1 MKRKP
6 AGVLQPI
13 AVDWLIIFLGL
24 WMVLLLWLSTWH
36 RISIESQ
43 IEKRDAIRVGVTYS
57 RAFSDH
63 VQHTVQQID
72 SSLKLVRQSHMYLAG
87 QPDAPVVQL
96 DLLYQGIVISLAV
109 ADETGRVTA
118 SYMGPERRAFVGDEA
133 FFRYHQ
139 QMQNA
144 GLYSA
149 PPGGEE
155 RRLTWSRGIY
165 DVDGRFRG
173 VVFATSLAQELT
185 DFLWEMELEGDNVLV
200 VVGQDGVL
208 RACEPAEAVG
218 GKQDAFGAFLVQQ
231 AVRQPFGQAEFLQ
244 ENQGVERVFHYHS
257 LDKYP
262 LIVGVGVDVQQIK
275 AAMNERKRFYLLVSA
290 GGSVLIGV
298 VCAWLVRRLRREERL
313 KRQVEDFAKQIA
325 SLQMITGHLVQDRDE
340 VGDLLKTIITDAVQ
354 LMGAPDGYIS
364 VVNESDKLE
373 VKYALG
379 LYSELPR
386 REIERGEGVSAEVL
400 ALGKMLHVP
409 DYQQLPCKLTDPE
422 MSQVSTM
429 LLYPLTSGGRMLG
442 VFGISWRKNIFVPN
456 AEQLGVL
463 EQYAFLAAIAL
474 ETVQVKVQL
483 REELQ
488 RSEEQQIDL
497 QMAWRM
503 LEESNRKLRQ
513 ANEHLEEVA
522 LTDRLT
528 GAWNRRKFE
537 ETAEQEML
545 RSQRYREAVSILLI
559 DIDFF
564 KQINDEHGHL
574 LGDQVLVEV
583 VERIQQKLR
592 VVDSIYRWGG
602 EEFAVLLPCST
613 GEGAVMAA
621 EKLRREMADKPISS
635 LQLILTVSIGVAE
648 FMSEDTLESW
658 LKRADD
664 ALYQAK
670 KSGRNRVVLF

>member
-6 AGVLQPI
+6 AWAGQPI
-13 AVDWLIIFLGL
+13 ALEWLILFLSL
-24 WMVLLLWLSTWH
+24 CMLLLLWSSTWH
-36 RISIESQ
+36 RISIEEQ
-43 IEKRDAIRVGVTYS
+43 IEKRDAIRVGATYS
-57 RAFSDH
+57 RAFADH
-63 VQHTVQQID
+63 VQHTVRPID
-72 SSLKLVRQSHMYLAG
+72 NSLKLVRQNHNRLQG
-87 QPDAPVVQL
+87 QPDAPVIHL
-96 DLLYQGIVISLAV
+96 DFLYQGLVSSLTV

-118 SYMGPERRAFVGDEA
+118 SYLGLERRAFVGDEA
-133 FFRYHQ
+133 FFR
-139 QMQNA
+139 
-144 GLYSA
+144 
-149 PPGGEE
+149 
-155 RRLTWSRGIY
+155 
-165 DVDGRFRG
+165 
-173 VVFATSLAQELT
+173 
-185 DFLWEMELEGDNVLV
+185 
-200 VVGQDGVL
+200 
-208 RACEPAEAVG
+208 
-218 GKQDAFGAFLVQQ
+218 
-231 AVRQPFGQAEFLQ
+231 
-244 ENQGVERVFHYHS
+244 HYHS
-257 LDKYP
+257 LEKYP
-262 LIVGVGVDVQQIK
+262 LLVAVGVDVQQIK
-275 AAMNERKRFYLLVSA
+275 AAMNERKRFYRLVSA
-290 GGSVLIGV
+290 GGSILISV
-298 VCAWLVRRLRREERL
+298 VCAWLVRRLRKENRL
-313 KRQVEDFAKQIA
+313 KRQVEDFARQIA

-373 VKYALG
+373 VNYAMG
-379 LYSELPR
+379 LYSELPQ
-386 REIERGEGVSAEVL
+386 REIKKGEGASGEVL
-400 ALGKMLHVP
+400 RLGKMLYVP
-409 DYQQLPCKLTDPE
+409 DYQRFPCKLEAPE
-422 MSQVSTM
+422 MDQVSTM
-429 LLYPLTSGGRMLG
+429 LVYPLNSGGRMLG
-442 VFGISWRKNIFVPN
+442 IFCISWRKEQFVPN
-456 AEQLGVL
+456 EEQLGLL

-474 ETVQVKVQL
+474 EKVQVKVRL

-503 LEESNRKLRQ
+503 LEESNRKLRL

-583 VERIQQKLR
+583 VERIQQNLR

-613 GEGAVMAA
+613 SEAALAAA
-621 EKLRREMADKPISS
+621 EKLRREMANKPMSS

-670 KSGRNRVVLF
+670 KSGRNKVVLF

>member
-1 MKRKP
+1 MEQKQKAKTKFVSMDR
-6 AGVLQPI
+6 
-13 AVDWLIIFLGL
+13 IILYLGIGL
-24 WMVLLLWLSTWH
+24 LLLLWFSTWH
-36 RISIESQ
+36 RISVESE
-43 IEKRDAIRVGVTYS
+43 IEKREAIRVSVTYGRS
-57 RAFSDH
+57 FADH
-63 VQHTVQQID
+63 VYHSVQNVD
-72 SSLKLVRQSHMYLAG
+72 DALKIVRQHHQWLRNGSEEASVSRKFL
-87 QPDAPVVQL
+87 QERVL
-96 DLLYQGIVISLAV
+96 SLAV
-109 ADETGRVTA
+109 ADETGRVVAVYT
-118 SYMGPERRAFVGDEA
+118 GEEA
-133 FFRYHQ
+133 RKSVTKEPFFKHHQ
-139 QMQNA
+139 QQA
-144 GLYSA
+144 RDQLHSA
-149 PPGGEE
+149 SLMTTEDSM
-155 RRLTWSRGIY
+155 LTWSRGIW
-165 DVDGRFRG
+165 DKEGVFRG
-173 VVFATSLAQELT
+173 VVFATSSKRALT
-185 DFLWEMELEGDNVLV
+185 EFLWELELESNAVLV
-200 VVGQDGVL
+200 VLGEDNTL
-208 RACEPAEAVG
+208 RSWQPEILLE
-218 GKQDAFGAFLVQQ
+218 GKQEALGQFLGQQ
-231 AVRQPFGQAEFLQ
+231 ARQQMEGYTGSFYDHSGE
-244 ENQGVERVFHYHS
+244 ERIFHYYA
-257 LDKYP
+257 LEAYP
-262 LIVGVGVDVQQIK
+262 LIAATGVDVSQVKKDI
-275 AAMNERKRFYLLVSA
+275 AERRQFYLLASFTVTLLISA
-290 GGSVLIGV
+290 VTVL
-298 VCAWLVRRLRREERL
+298 LVRRVRKEKDLI
-313 KRQVEDFAKQIA
+313 RQVETFARQMA
-325 SLQMITGHLVQDRDE
+325 SFQTITSHLVQDRDE

-386 REIERGEGVSAEVL
+386 REIERGEGVSGEVL
-400 ALGKMLHVP
+400 AAGKMRHIP

-422 MSQVSTM
+422 ISQVSTM

-442 VFGISWRKNIFVPN
+442 VFGISWRAKPFSPSE
-456 AEQLGVL
+456 EQLSFL
-463 EQYAFLAAIAL
+463 EQYAFLAAVAL
-474 ETVQVKVQL
+474 EKVQVKVQL
-483 REELQ
+483 REELK

-545 RSQRYREAVSILLI
+545 RSQRYEDAVSVLLI

-583 VERIQQKLR
+583 VERIQAKIR
-592 VVDSIYRWGG
+592 GVDSIYRWGG
-602 EEFAVLLPCST
+602 EEFAVLLPCCT
-613 GEGAVMAA
+613 GEASVVAA

-635 LQLILTVSIGVAE
+635 LQLNLTVSIGVAE

>member
-6 AGVLQPI
+6 AWAGQPI
-13 AVDWLIIFLGL
+13 ALEWLILFLSL
-24 WMVLLLWLSTWH
+24 CMLLLLWSSTWH
-36 RISIESQ
+36 RISMEEQ
-43 IEKRDAIRVGVTYS
+43 IEKRDAIRVGATYS
-57 RAFSDH
+57 RAFADH
-63 VQHTVQQID
+63 VQHTVRQID
-72 SSLKLVRQSHMYLAG
+72 NSLKLVRQNHNRLQG
-87 QPDAPVVQL
+87 QPDAPVMQL
-96 DLLYQGIVISLAV
+96 DLLYRGIVSSLAV

-118 SYMGPERRAFVGDEA
+118 SYLGPERRTFVGGEA

-139 QMQNA
+139 QQVND
-144 GLYSA
+144 GLYSE
-149 PPGGEE
+149 PPVGEE
-155 RRLTWSRGIY
+155 RQLTWSRGIY
-165 DVDGRFRG
+165 DRDGNFRG
-173 VVFATSLAQELT
+173 VVFATSPSQELT
-185 DFLWEMELEGDNVLV
+185 DFLWDMELEGDSVLA
-200 VVGQDGVL
+200 VVGLDGVL
-208 RACEPAEAVG
+208 RACEPVAV
-218 GKQDAFGAFLVQQ
+218 FGPEQAALGASLAQQ
-231 AVRQPFGQAEFLQ
+231 AKMQPLGQLDFSQGQ
-244 ENQGVERVFHYHS
+244 ERVDRVFHYYA
-257 LDKYP
+257 LEKYP
-262 LIVGVGVDVQQIK
+262 LIVAVGVDVQQLK
-275 AAMNERKRFYLLVSA
+275 TAMDERKRFYRLISA
-290 GGSVLIGV
+290 GGSILISV
-298 VCAWLVRRLRREERL
+298 VCVWLVRRFRKEDRL

-364 VVNESDKLE
+364 VVNERDKLE
-373 VKYALG
+373 VNYAVG
-379 LYSELPR
+379 LYGELPR
-386 REIERGEGVSAEVL
+386 RELKRGEGASGEVL
-400 ALGKMLHVP
+400 RLAKMLHVP
-409 DYQQLPCKLTDPE
+409 DYQQFPYKLTAPKLD
-422 MSQVSTM
+422 QVSTM
-429 LLYPLTSGGRMLG
+429 LVYPLNSGGRMLG
-442 VFGISWRKNIFVPN
+442 IFCISWRKEQFVPN
-456 AEQLGVL
+456 EEQLGLL

-474 ETVQVKVQL
+474 EKVQVKVRL
-483 REELQ
+483 RAELQ

-503 LEESNRKLRQ
+503 LEESNRKLRL

-545 RSQRYREAVSILLI
+545 RSQRYQEAVSILLI

-574 LGDQVLVEV
+574 LGDEVLVEV

-602 EEFAVLLPCST
+602 EEFAVLLPCSN
-613 GEGAVMAA
+613 GEAAMTVA
-621 EKLRREMADKPISS
+621 EKLRREMASRPVSS

-648 FMSEDTLESW
+648 YMSEDTLESW

-670 KSGRNRVVLF
+670 KSGRNKVVLF